1 MDWLHFS
8 LFTLLLVSVG
18 VLFYMNTMQNRV
30 NNALTTFTKIA
41 SLAFAEMKKE
51 LDALKEK
58 LENKQ

>member
-30 NNALTTFTKIA
+30 NNALTTFTKIV
-41 SLAFAEMKKE
+41 SLAFAEMNKE